1 MSTLPVLV
9 LGKKKMFASS
19 SKGKSSHRLAVAA
32 AAAADLD
39 LEDFPR
45 DVYGA
50 VVQNT
55 NMESTTHDPGID
67 ILHSLLLDST
77 SAEEAAAKRYVVM
90 GFLKPLLNLKE
101 GIADRPQLEQDKKWP
116 CIR

>member
-19 SKGKSSHRLAVAA
+19 SKGKSSHRLAVP
-32 AAAADLD
+32 AADLD

-50 VVQNT
+50 VVQNI

-77 SAEEAAAKRYVVM
+77 SAEEEATNRYHESM
-90 GFLKPLLNLKE
+90 SNLN
-101 GIADRPQLEQDKKWP
+101 QL
-116 CIR
+116 RF

>member
-1 MSTLPVLV
+1 MSTVPVLV

-19 SKGKSSHRLAVAA
+19 SKGKSSHRLAVASD
-32 AAAADLD
+32 DLND

-50 VVQNT
+50 VVQNI
-55 NMESTTHDPGID
+55 NNLESTTDDPGID